1 MDAPRYKKLMLD
13 RFQEHVQRD
22 YEDYCRQHGLD
33 HTNDQQLLTFLI
45 DHELI
50 PSAHIQRYTVR
61 QEFERVFPQQDFH
74 KTHTVLTLAHR
85 FSIPE
90 RTVWS
95 ILKGVK
101 GRKKG
106 RG

>member
-1 MDAPRYKKLMLD
+1 MDSPRYKKLILD
-13 RFQEHVQRD
+13 RFQEHLQQD
-22 YEDYCRQHGLD
+22 YENYCLQHGLD
-33 HTNDQQLLTFLI
+33 KADEQQLLTFLI
-45 DHELI
+45 DQDLI
-50 PSAHIQRYTVR
+50 PSTHIQRYTVR
-61 QEFERVFPQQDFH
+61 QEFQRVYPQQDFH

-101 GRKKG
+101 RDKRGR
-106 RG
+106 